1 MLLSM
6 ELSVVAIIIMYLA
19 FSYYTDDIINQIF
32 SLIILTVAAAETV
45 IGLLLLINFINLK
58 QNIGVEN
65 I

>member
-6 ELSVVAIIIMYLA
+6 ELSVIAIILMYLT
-19 FSYYTDDIINQIF
+19 FSYTTDDVTNQVY
-32 SLIILTVAAAETV
+32 SLIILTVAAVETV

-58 QNIGVEN
+58 QNIRVED

>member
-6 ELSVVAIIIMYLA
+6 ELSIIAVIILYVT
-19 FSYYTDDIINQIF
+19 FSYISDDIANQVF

-45 IGLLLLINFINLK
+45 ISLLLLINFINLK
-58 QNIGVEN
+58 QNIQIEN

>member
-6 ELSVVAIIIMYLA
+6 ELSVVAIIFLYIT
-19 FSYYTDDIINQIF
+19 FSYFTDDIINQVYSI
-32 SLIILTVAAAETV
+32 IILTVAAAETV

-58 QNIGVEN
+58 QNIRVED

>member
-19 FSYYTDDIINQIF
+19 FSYYTDVIINQIF

>member
-58 QNIGVEN
+58 QNVGVEN